1 MHCLLSGA
9 APDDAVFEFDDN
21 AQITAEQLLLL
32 PLLLL
37 MLLLWFL
44 LLLLVLASSAVK
56 HATRIKAKMLQRPKT
71 QAKHTRHKKHEQQH
85 ECQINRKQQKNYN
98 KKRKQHILTSLPLSL
113 SLPSPLSPL
122 HSLLPPSTHT
132 NVTSLVRWLGSQT
145 VPSCW
150 QATVASLLRSC

>member
-9 APDDAVFEFDDN
+9 APDDAVFDFDDN

-98 KKRKQHILTSLPLSL
+98 KKRKQHILTSPS
-113 SLPSPLSPL
+113 SLPSPLSPPPI
-122 HSLLPPSTHT
+122 HSWKRSQPRSFTPLTNCSQLLASD
-132 NVTSLVRWLGSQT
+132 
-145 VPSCW
+145 CC
-150 QATVASLLRSC
+150 VAVA

>member
-44 LLLLVLASSAVK
+44 LLLLLVLASSAVK
-56 HATRIKAKMLQRPKT
+56 HATRIKAKMLQRPKA

-113 SLPSPLSPL
+113 SLPSPLSPPPI
-122 HSLLPPSTHT
+122 HSYKRNQPRSLARLTNCSQLLA
-132 NVTSLVRWLGSQT
+132 ND
-145 VPSCW
+145 CC
-150 QATVASLLRSC
+150 VAVA